1 MNSHTH
7 FSKVEQF
14 EVGDLVRYDR
24 HIDSPYVVLIER
36 RQRPSLAWNALFPN
50 GAVFKV
56 TWEKLSK
63 ID

>member
-7 FSKVEQF
+7 FSKIAQF
-14 EVGDLVRYDR
+14 EVGDLVRYAR

-36 RQRPSLAWNALFPN
+36 RAAGLVWNALFPN

-56 TWEKLSK
+56 TWEKMSK